1 MSHASSHADPAPHPD
16 PAPQDLGAAPARP
29 APIDTFDP
37 RAFRQAL
44 GHFAT
49 GVAIVTARTA
59 EGQSVGMTMSSFN
72 SVSLD
77 PPLVLFSVAKSAY
90 SLPAMQQARGYG
102 INILGQDQQHLS
114 NRFARALED
123 KWQDVDHTPGA
134 HDAPLIC
141 GAIAHFECEPFAR
154 HDGGDHEIFLARVLR
169 FAADGLGDPLVFFR
183 GRYHALSCG
192 PSPDR

>member
-1 MSHASSHADPAPHPD
+1 MSHASSHALAAAGAPPPAPT
-16 PAPQDLGAAPARP
+16 
-29 APIDTFDP
+29 DTFDP

-49 GVAIVTARTA
+49 GVAIVTARTSQG
-59 EGQSVGMTMSSFN
+59 ESVGMTMSSFN

-90 SLPAMQQARGYG
+90 SLPAMQQARGFG
-102 INILGQDQQHLS
+102 INILSQDQQHLS
-114 NRFARALED
+114 NRFARALDD

-134 HDAPLIC
+134 HDAPLIS

-169 FAADGLGDPLVFFR
+169 FSAPGLGDPLIFFR
-183 GRYHALSCG
+183 GRYHALASG
-192 PSPDR
+192 QTPDC

>member
-1 MSHASSHADPAPHPD
+1 MSHAASPAIPD
-16 PAPQDLGAAPARP
+16 AAPARP
-29 APIDTFDP
+29 DLADPFDP

-59 EGQSVGMTMSSFN
+59 DGQSVGMTMSSFN

-90 SLPAMQQARGYG
+90 SLPAMQQAQGYG

-123 KWQDVDHTPGA
+123 KWQDVDHTTGA
-134 HDAPLIC
+134 HDAPLIR
-141 GAIAHFECEPFAR
+141 GAIAHFECVPFAR

-169 FAADGLGDPLVFFR
+169 FAAPGLGEPLIFFR
-183 GRYHALSCG
+183 GRYHALSSG
-192 PSPDR
+192 QTPDR